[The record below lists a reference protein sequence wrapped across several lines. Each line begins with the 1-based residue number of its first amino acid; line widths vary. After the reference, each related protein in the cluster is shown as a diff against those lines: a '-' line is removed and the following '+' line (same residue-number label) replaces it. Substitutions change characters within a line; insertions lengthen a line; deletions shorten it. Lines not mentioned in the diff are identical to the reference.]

1 MVKRFFQKFYIGLIM
16 LFLYAPIFVLIG
28 LSFNNSKSRAKWGGF
43 TLKWYVEM
51 FQNEDILQALG
62 TTLLLAFFSSLIA
75 TILGTLAAIAMN
87 RMKRLPRTIMM
98 NVSNIPMLNSEI
110 VTGISLMILFLT
122 INFRLGHISV
132 LLGMV
137 TAHVPFVIL
146 NVLPKLKQT
155 SRNTYE
161 AALDLGAS
169 PMKAFFMIVLPDI
182 FPGILSGFMISFTL
196 ALDDF
201 VITHFTKGAEVNTL
215 STMIYSE
222 TRRGIEPEIY
232 ALSSLMFVTVLVLL
246 VVGNRLKSGVN
257 KGKEV

>member
-16 LFLYAPIFVLIG
+16 LFLYAPIAVLIV

-43 TLKWYVEM
+43 TLKWYKEM
-51 FQNEDILQALG
+51 FHNEDILNAFV
-62 TTLLLAFFSSLIA
+62 TTLAIALISALIA
-75 TILGTLAAIAMN
+75 TLLGTLAAVAMN

-98 NVSNIPMLNSEI
+98 SISNIPMLNSEI
-110 VTGISLMILFLT
+110 VTGVSLMILFLT
-122 INFRLGHISV
+122 ISFRLSYTSV

-137 TAHVPFVIL
+137 VAHVPYVIL
-146 NVLPKLKQT
+146 SVLPKLQQT

-169 PMKAFFMIVLPDI
+169 PMKAFFKIVLPDI
-182 FPGILSGFMISFTL
+182 FPGVLSGFMLSFTL

-215 STMIYSE
+215 STMIYAE

-232 ALSSLMFVTVLVLL
+232 ALSTLMFMGVLILL
-246 VVGNRLKSGVN
+246 VIGNRLKAGTK
-257 KGKEV
+257 KGKE